1 MKVAVI
7 GAGGVGGF
15 VGGLL
20 ARAGHEVSFLARGAH
35 LAAIRENG
43 LMLKSVEA
51 GEFRVPAKA
60 TDRPEE
66 LGRNDVAV
74 VAVKMYDLADVVDV
88 AAAAL
93 APEGVVVPLQNG
105 LEAPELLAVATGR
118 ERTLVGT
125 ISVEA
130 AIVAPGTIAHST
142 PTHQLSLAELAGPPT
157 PRLEVL
163 AKAFRDAGMN
173 VRLGDGGRQI
183 LWEKASVLIPFAT
196 LTSAGD
202 CTLGEIWAVPA
213 LRQAWD
219 RLAAEAIAAA
229 AADGYDVRKEA
240 AAMAAAF
247 ERMLPRAAGFTSSM
261 NRDFRAGRRTELE
274 WLTGAL
280 VRVGRDKGAPAPAHE
295 ALYGV
300 LQLREQRRGG

>member
-1 MKVAVI
+1 MRVAVI

-20 ARAGHEVSFLARGAH
+20 AKAGHEVTFLARGAH
-35 LAAIRENG
+35 LAAIRERG
-43 LMLKSVEA
+43 LTLKSVQA
-51 GEFRVPAKA
+51 GDFTIAAAA
-60 TDRPEE
+60 TDRPAE
-66 LGRNDVAV
+66 LGRNDLVV
-74 VAVKMYDLADVVDV
+74 VAVKMYDFAGIVAA

-93 APEGVVVPLQNG
+93 APEGVVLPLQNG
-105 LEAPELLAVATGR
+105 LEAPDLLAAAAGR

-130 AIVAPGTIAHST
+130 AIAAPGTVAHTT
-142 PTHQLSLAELAGPPT
+142 PNHQLSLAALSGPPG
-157 PRLEVL
+157 PRLEAL
-163 AKAFRDAGMN
+163 AAAFREAGVN
-173 VRLGDGGRQI
+173 VRVGQGGRQI

-202 CTLGEIWAVPA
+202 CTLGDIWAVPA
-213 LRQAWD
+213 LKQAWD

-229 AADGYDVRKEA
+229 AADGYDVRREA
-240 AAMAAAF
+240 AAMAATF
-247 ERMLPRAAGFTSSM
+247 EKMLPRAAGFTSSM
-261 NRDFRAGRRTELE
+261 NRDFRAGRPTELE
-274 WLTGAL
+274 WLTGAV

-300 LQLREQRRGG
+300 LNLRERRRS